1 VSPSVSLEVIA
12 AESVSFVLG
21 LDELRTTLEMLGAL
35 LPMVTEDEA
44 TELEDALPSLATT
57 LHRTTSPLLW
67 LLAPRVEPLA
77 EIDEPPMVQ
86 E

>member
-12 AESVSFVLG
+12 TESVSLVLG
-21 LDELRTTLEMLGAL
+21 LDELSVTLEMLGAL
-35 LPMVTEDEA
+35 LPMVTEEEA
-44 TELEDALPSLATT
+44 VEALDALPSLATT

-67 LLAPRVEPLA
+67 LAGPRVLPLA
-77 EIDEPPMVQ
+77 EIAEPPMVQ

>member
-1 VSPSVSLEVIA
+1 MSPSVSLEVMA

-21 LDELRTTLEMLGAL
+21 LDELSVTLEMLGAL

-44 TELEDALPSLATT
+44 TDALDALPSLAIT

-67 LLAPRVEPLA
+67 LLGPRVLLVA

-86 E
+86 A